1 MMSNLAHYL
10 DQYRTRTDK
19 VLYKQWVGE
28 AWRDC
33 TAGDLLHLAARWQQ
47 AFRRHALEKGDR
59 VAICLKNSAHW
70 VAIDQAALGLGMVVV
85 PLYVSDNPE
94 NIAYCAGNSDARILV
109 LESGRM
115 VEAMRRAMPHAPTI
129 VCLQGGPEHGAEN
142 VDQWLPETAPPFEVV
157 ELERDALA
165 TICYT
170 SGTTGRPKGAKL
182 SHHNIMSNVDGVLK
196 AVELRDDDLLLSI
209 IPLSHMFERTGGY
222 YTPLQ
227 RGIPVAYSRGVQQI
241 ADDLQAVRPTILM
254 AVPRIYERFLAR
266 IEQGVAKSKFKRALF
281 QRTVALGW
289 RIYLHEAGPLERL
302 QYRLLKGL
310 VADKILDR
318 LGGRVRLSVVG
329 GAAVEERIA
338 KTFIGLGLSMLQGY
352 GLTEC
357 SPVVAANRV
366 GDPDPTSCGYP
377 LQGVD
382 IRVNENHE
390 LLVRGPSVML
400 GYWRD
405 PEATARVLDAEG
417 WFNTGDQVEIR
428 NGKIYIRGRTKD
440 ILVLSNGEK
449 LPTEAVET
457 AIVNDPAF
465 EQVMLVGEGRPY
477 VILVAV
483 TQETDEKKLVK
494 RANEQLREFPRYI
507 RVRRVIREAA
517 PWTVENGALTPTMKI
532 KRREVM
538 QRYQGQ
544 IEAIFAH
551 DGLAD

>member
-1 MMSNLAHYL
+1 MSNLAHFL

-19 VLYKQWVGE
+19 VLYRQWVGDG
-28 AWRDC
+28 WQDFS
-33 TAGDLLHLAARWQQ
+33 AGEILELAARWQEG
-47 AFRRHALEKGDR
+47 FRRCAFEKGDR
-59 VAICLKNSAHW
+59 VAICLRNGAHW
-70 VAIDQAALGLGMVVV
+70 IAIDQAALGLGLVVV

-94 NIAYCAGNSDARILV
+94 NIAYCAANSDSRILV
-109 LESGRM
+109 LENDRM
-115 VEAMRRAMPHAPTI
+115 VETMRRSMPHEPTI
-129 VCLQGGPEHGAEN
+129 VCLQGGPERGAASVE
-142 VDQWLPETAPPFEVV
+142 QWLPAAARPFEVT
-157 ELERDALA
+157 ELEADALA

-182 SHHNIMSNVDGVLK
+182 SHRNILSNVDMVLK
-196 AVELRDDDLLLSI
+196 AVDLHDDDVLLSI
-209 IPLSHMFERTGGY
+209 IPLSHMFERTAGY
-222 YTPLQ
+222 YTPLK
-227 RGIPVAYSRGVQQI
+227 RGITVAYSRGVQQI
-241 ADDLQAVRPTILM
+241 AEDLQTIRPTILM

-266 IEQGVAKSKFKRALF
+266 IEQGLGGSRLKRALF
-281 QRTVALGW
+281 HRTVELGW
-289 RIYLHEAGPLERL
+289 RVYRKEANGLQQM

-310 VADKILDR
+310 VADKILQR

-338 KTFIGLGLSMLQGY
+338 RTFIGLGLSLLQGY

-357 SPVVAANRV
+357 SPVVAANRE

-377 LQGVD
+377 LQGVE
-382 IRVNENHE
+382 IRVNESHE
-390 LLVRGPSVML
+390 LLVRGPNVML

-405 PEATARVLDAEG
+405 PEATARILDAEG
-417 WFNTGDQVEIR
+417 WLNTGDQVEIR

-465 EQVMLVGEGRPY
+465 EQVMLVGEGKPY

-483 TQETDEKKLVK
+483 TQERDEKKLVR
-494 RANEQLREFPRYI
+494 RANDQLREFPRYV
-507 RVRRVIREAA
+507 RVRRAILEKE

-532 KRREVM
+532 KRREVL
-538 QRYQGQ
+538 QRYRSQ
-544 IEAIFAH
+544 IDTIYAN
-551 DGLAD
+551 DRLAD

>member
-1 MMSNLAHYL
+1 MSNLAHFL

-19 VLYKQWVGE
+19 VLYKQWVGDG
-28 AWRDC
+28 WRDF
-33 TAGDLLHLAARWQQ
+33 TVGEVFELAARWQE

-59 VAICLKNSAHW
+59 VALCLRNGAHW
-70 VAIDQAALGLGMVVV
+70 VGIDQAALGMGLVVV
-85 PLYVSDNPE
+85 PLYVSDNAE

-109 LESGRM
+109 LENDRM
-115 VEAMRRAMPHAPTI
+115 VDTMRRSMSHEPII
-129 VCLQGGPEHGAEN
+129 VCLQGGPERGAEN
-142 VDQWLPETAPPFEVV
+142 VDQWLPPAARAFEVL

-182 SHHNIMSNVDGVLK
+182 SHHNIMSNVDAVLQ
-196 AVELRDDDLLLSI
+196 AVDLHDDDLLLSI
-209 IPLSHMFERTGGY
+209 IPLSHMFERTAGY
-222 YTPLQ
+222 YTPLK
-227 RGIPVAYSRGVQQI
+227 RGIAVAYSRGVQQI
-241 ADDLQAVRPTILM
+241 ADDLQAIRPTILM

-266 IEQGVAKSKFKRALF
+266 IEQGLGESKLKRMLF
-281 QRTVALGW
+281 HRTVELGW
-289 RIYLHEAGPLERL
+289 RIYLKEAGPLEHL
-302 QYRLLKGL
+302 QYRLLKRM
-310 VADKILDR
+310 VADRILQR

-357 SPVVAANRV
+357 SPVVAANRE

-377 LQGVD
+377 LKGVE
-382 IRVNENHE
+382 IRVNDDHE
-390 LLVRGPSVML
+390 LLVRGPNVML

-405 PEATARVLDAEG
+405 PEATAKVLDAEG
-417 WFNTGDQVEIR
+417 WFNTGDQVEIK

-457 AIVNDPAF
+457 AIMNDPTF
-465 EQVMLVGEGRPY
+465 EQVMLVGDGRAY

-494 RANEQLREFPRYI
+494 RANEQLKAFPRYV
-507 RVRRVIREAA
+507 RVRRVIREKE

-532 KRREVM
+532 KRREVV
-538 QRYQGQ
+538 QRYKSQ
-544 IEAIFAH
+544 IDAIYSN
-551 DGLAD
+551 DRLAD

>member
-1 MMSNLAHYL
+1 MSNLAHFL

-19 VLYKQWVGE
+19 LLYRQWVGDG
-28 AWRDC
+28 WRDF
-33 TAGDLLHLAARWQQ
+33 TAGEILELAARWQE

-59 VAICLKNSAHW
+59 VAICLKNGAHW
-70 VAIDQAALGLGMVVV
+70 IAIDQAALGLGLVVV

-109 LESGRM
+109 LENDRM
-115 VEAMRRAMPHAPTI
+115 VETMRRSMPHEPAV
-129 VCLQGGPEHGAEN
+129 VCLQGGPERGAEN
-142 VDQWLPETAPPFEVV
+142 VEQWLPGPARPFEVV
-157 ELERDALA
+157 ELEADALA

-182 SHHNIMSNVDGVLK
+182 SHRNIMSNVDMVLA
-196 AVELRDDDLLLSI
+196 AVDLHDDDVLLSI
-209 IPLSHMFERTGGY
+209 IPLSHMFERTAGY
-222 YTPLQ
+222 YTPLK
-227 RGIPVAYSRGVQQI
+227 RGITVAYSRGVQQI
-241 ADDLQAVRPTILM
+241 AEDLQAIRPTILM

-266 IEQGVAKSKFKRALF
+266 IEQGLGESRLKRALF
-281 QRTVALGW
+281 HRTVELGW
-289 RIYLHEAGPLERL
+289 RIYLKEASGLQQL
-302 QYRLLKGL
+302 QYRVLKGL
-310 VADKILDR
+310 VADKILQR

-338 KTFIGLGLSMLQGY
+338 RTFIGLGVSMLQGY

-357 SPVVAANRV
+357 SPVVAANRE

-377 LQGVD
+377 LQGVE

-390 LLVRGPSVML
+390 LLVRGLNVML

-405 PEATARVLDAEG
+405 PEATAKILDAEG
-417 WFNTGDQVEIR
+417 WLNTGDQVETK

-449 LPTEAVET
+449 LPTESVET

-465 EQVMLVGEGRPY
+465 EQVMLVGEGKPY

-483 TQETDEKKLVK
+483 TQVADEKKLVR
-494 RANEQLREFPRYI
+494 RANEQLREFPRYV
-507 RVRRVIREAA
+507 RVRRVIAEKE
-517 PWTVENGALTPTMKI
+517 PWTVENGTLTPTMKI
-532 KRREVM
+532 KRREVL
-538 QRYQGQ
+538 QRYRSQ
-544 IEAIFAH
+544 IDAIYAN
-551 DGLAD
+551 DRLAD